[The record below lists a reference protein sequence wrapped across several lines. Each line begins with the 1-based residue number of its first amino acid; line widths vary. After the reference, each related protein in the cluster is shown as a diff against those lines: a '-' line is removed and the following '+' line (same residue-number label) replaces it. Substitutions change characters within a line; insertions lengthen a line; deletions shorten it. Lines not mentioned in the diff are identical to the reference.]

1 MFVRTFIRFVFTAL
15 CLFVLALP
23 AKAADV
29 TLRLT
34 GTSGETASVVLD
46 TDAGRWAGTNG
57 GNGDLLKA
65 RSGRY
70 KAGTNVVPG
79 FTVKGT
85 GLLVGNTGSEVEA
98 FFYNLIPVESGA
110 GDTGDA
116 HFLGTAKTGKWAV
129 R

>member
-1 MFVRTFIRFVFTAL
+1 M
-15 CLFVLALP
+15 
-23 AKAADV
+23 
-29 TLRLT
+29 
-34 GTSGETASVVLD
+34 
-46 TDAGRWAGTNG
+46 WAGTNG

-79 FTVKGT
+79 FAVKGT
-85 GLLVGNTGSEVEA
+85 GLLVGNTGNEVEA
-98 FFYNLIPVESGA
+98 FFYNLIPSESGA

-116 HFLGTAKTGKWAV
+116 HFVGTVKTGKWTV